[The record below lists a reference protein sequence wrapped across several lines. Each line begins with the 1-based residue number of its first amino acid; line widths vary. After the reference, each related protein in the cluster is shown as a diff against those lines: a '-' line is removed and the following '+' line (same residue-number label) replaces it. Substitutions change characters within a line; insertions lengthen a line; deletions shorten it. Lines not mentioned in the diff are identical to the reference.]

1 MSIRWERPTVQNIRQ
16 LIKHP
21 AFAGAYVYGRR
32 HWRRV
37 QGGGEPAPENRLIG
51 QFVELWDHHE
61 GYISKEEYLEN
72 QRILALNAK
81 GPNQSQLGP
90 GPALLGGRCVC
101 ARHGGMAVHYHPRA
115 GAVGWSFRCLG
126 DYLSGGDQCVC
137 VPGIVLEQLVVAAVL
152 EAIDVPVV
160 EEAHRLWRTSQ
171 RDWRQRHR
179 GLDRE
184 MARRLTALDRLKQR
198 ILEQEAGQH
207 PRLRAMLED
216 EYEKAAAEIE
226 RFKQRIAAEEVEVDP
241 FTEARWAELKR
252 LCAEVKKI
260 WHAPTTTDLDRKQ
273 LIRMLVEKIVIDTVE
288 PERIGLSIL
297 CADGRPRKQLEL
309 LRSPYFHRLIWE
321 WHLEDVCPRVM
332 VERLEGMGARTQ
344 QANAWSVDTVK
355 RTLAILV
362 KRARVSAI
370 AGGKEAPPA
379 RLQPWQV
386 MIELD
391 AAGLE
396 AQEIAARL
404 NARGLLTRFRAPW
417 SASSVQRVLR
427 QRQN

>member
-37 QGGGEPAPENRLIG
+37 QGGSEPAPENRLIG

-171 RDWRQRHR
+171 RD
-179 GLDRE
+179 
-184 MARRLTALDRLKQR
+184 
-198 ILEQEAGQH
+198 
-207 PRLRAMLED
+207 
-216 EYEKAAAEIE
+216 
-226 RFKQRIAAEEVEVDP
+226 
-241 FTEARWAELKR
+241 
-252 LCAEVKKI
+252 
-260 WHAPTTTDLDRKQ
+260 
-273 LIRMLVEKIVIDTVE
+273 
-288 PERIGLSIL
+288 
-297 CADGRPRKQLEL
+297 
-309 LRSPYFHRLIWE
+309 
-321 WHLEDVCPRVM
+321 
-332 VERLEGMGARTQ
+332 
-344 QANAWSVDTVK
+344 
-355 RTLAILV
+355 
-362 KRARVSAI
+362 
-370 AGGKEAPPA
+370 
-379 RLQPWQV
+379 
-386 MIELD
+386 
-391 AAGLE
+391 
-396 AQEIAARL
+396 
-404 NARGLLTRFRAPW
+404 
-417 SASSVQRVLR
+417 
-427 QRQN
+427 